1 MNDDPAPKAESPQ
14 TLSDAERVVLI
25 VVIACCVTVAL
36 GFLLKGRCLDPT
48 AFASGDQYRRLCY
61 NDIQPL
67 YGIRDVHTD
76 TFPYVNAEFTGD
88 FQYVNG
94 GLEYPVLT
102 GVFMWL
108 AGLLVNDADSYLRV
122 NALLMAP
129 MALVGAYLLAR
140 MAGWRA
146 LLYACAAPI
155 VWYAFHNWDV
165 PSVAATIAGL
175 WSWHRGKPLWAAV
188 WFGIGGALKLHPVL
202 FIVPLVFDEFVR
214 HRGNSR
220 NGDSPTAAIFTTLAV
235 VLLGFLYILVPSQFI
250 RWLLIVAVALGIGIL
265 LIYGARY
272 LVRGRH
278 REAAR
283 TLTIGAGTWL
293 AINLPFMLIN
303 YDGWWGTYEF
313 HRLRPPNPDSM
324 FALLGSRF
332 PDVAF
337 FHMPTLNLTVAVLT
351 LATFVVVLAYAWDK
365 GRREAAYPFL
375 QVCAAFLSA
384 FMLWNKVFSPQYM
397 LWLVPFF
404 VVLNVHLLWWVA
416 FIVIDAIS
424 YSSIFRWLYDISYL
438 GVDDTVA
445 KSAMITGIWARA
457 VLLAAL
463 IVVFLRSRAAPT
475 PESDD
480 ARFFLSHP
488 SSKVTKVGVAEA

>member
-1 MNDDPAPKAESPQ
+1 M
-14 TLSDAERVVLI
+14 
-25 VVIACCVTVAL
+25 VVIVCSVTIAL
-36 GFLLKGRCLDPT
+36 GFMLKGRCLGPA

-76 TFPYVNAEFTGD
+76 TFPYINAEFTGD

-102 GVFMWL
+102 GVFMWV
-108 AGLLVNDADSYLRV
+108 AGLLVDDADSYLRV

-129 MALVGAYLLAR
+129 MALAGAYFLAR

-146 LLYACAAPI
+146 LLYAGAAPI

-175 WSWHRGKPLWAAV
+175 WAWHRGRPLWAAA
-188 WFGIGGALKLHPVL
+188 WFGIGAALKLHPLV
-202 FIVPLVFDEFVR
+202 FIVPLAFEGLQVAGAKEAFKR
-214 HRGNSR
+214 
-220 NGDSPTAAIFTTLAV
+220 
-235 VLLGFLYILVPSQFI
+235 LGV
-250 RWLLIVAVALGIGIL
+250 
-265 LIYGARY
+265 
-272 LVRGRH
+272 
-278 REAAR
+278 
-283 TLTIGAGTWL
+283 GAGTTL
-293 AINLPFMLIN
+293 LVNLPFMLIN

-332 PDVAF
+332 PDTAF
-337 FHMPTLNLTVAVLT
+337 FHMPTLNLTVAGLT

-365 GRREAAYPFL
+365 GRRERAYPFL
-375 QVCAAFLSA
+375 QVCAAFLCA

-404 VVLNVHLLWWVA
+404 VVVNVSVLWWVA
-416 FIVIDAIS
+416 FVVVDAIC
-424 YSSIFRWLYDISYL
+424 YSSIFRWLYDASYL
-438 GVDDTVA
+438 NQYDSVA
-445 KSAMITGIWARA
+445 RDAMVGGIWARA
-457 VLLAAL
+457 ALLLVL
-463 IVVFLRSRAAPT
+463 IVVFMRSRAAPD
-475 PESDD
+475 PASEG
-480 ARFFLSHP
+480 AGFFLSHP
-488 SSKVTKVGVAEA
+488 PSKVREVGVTTA

>member
-1 MNDDPAPKAESPQ
+1 M
-14 TLSDAERVVLI
+14 LVVLI
-25 VVIACCVTVAL
+25 ACCLTVAA
-36 GFLLKGRCLDPT
+36 GFLLKARCLDPT
-48 AFASGDQYRRLCY
+48 AFVTGDQYRRLCY

-102 GVFMWL
+102 GVFMWV
-108 AGLLVNDADSYLRV
+108 AGLLVDDADSYLRA

-146 LLYACAAPI
+146 LMYAVAPPM

-175 WSWHRGKPLWAAV
+175 WAWHRGRPLWAAV
-188 WFGIGGALKLHPVL
+188 WFGIGAALKLNPIL
-202 FIVPLVFDEFVR
+202 FIVPLAFEGLQSAGLRDGLKRLSV
-214 HRGNSR
+214 
-220 NGDSPTAAIFTTLAV
+220 
-235 VLLGFLYILVPSQFI
+235 
-250 RWLLIVAVALGIGIL
+250 
-265 LIYGARY
+265 
-272 LVRGRH
+272 
-278 REAAR
+278 
-283 TLTIGAGTWL
+283 GAGTAL
-293 AINLPFMLIN
+293 AVNLPFMLIN
-303 YDGWWGTYEF
+303 YEGWWGTYEF
-313 HRLRPPNPDSM
+313 HSLRAPNPDSM

-332 PDVAF
+332 PDTSF
-337 FHMPTLNLTVAVLT
+337 FHMPGLNLTVAALT
-351 LATFVVVLAYAWDK
+351 LGTLVVVAAYAWDR
-365 GRREAAYPFL
+365 GRREGAYPFL
-375 QVCAAFLSA
+375 QVCAAFLCA

-404 VVLNVHLLWWVA
+404 VVLNVHVLWWAA
-416 FIVIDAIS
+416 FVVIDAIC

-445 KSAMITGIWARA
+445 KTAMITGIWARA
-457 VLLAAL
+457 GLLAVL
-463 IVVFLRSRAAPT
+463 IVVFLRSRPAPNPVT
-475 PESDD
+475 SD
-480 ARFFLSHP
+480 APFFLSHP
-488 SSKVTKVGVAEA
+488 PSKVARSSVTTA

>member
-1 MNDDPAPKAESPQ
+1 M
-14 TLSDAERVVLI
+14 
-25 VVIACCVTVAL
+25 IACCLTVAA
-36 GFLLKGRCLDPT
+36 GFLLKGRCLGPT
-48 AFASGDQYRRLCY
+48 AFATGDQYRGLCY

-102 GVFMWL
+102 GVFMWV
-108 AGLLVNDADSYLRV
+108 AGLLVDDADSYLRV

-146 LLYACAAPI
+146 LMYAVAPPL
-155 VWYAFHNWDV
+155 VWYAFHNWDI

-175 WSWHRGKPLWAAV
+175 WAWHRGRPLWAAV
-188 WFGIGGALKLHPVL
+188 WFGIGAALKLNPIL
-202 FIVPLVFDEFVR
+202 FIVPLAFEGLQSGGVR
-214 HRGNSR
+214 EGLKRLS
-220 NGDSPTAAIFTTLAV
+220 V
-235 VLLGFLYILVPSQFI
+235 
-250 RWLLIVAVALGIGIL
+250 
-265 LIYGARY
+265 
-272 LVRGRH
+272 
-278 REAAR
+278 
-283 TLTIGAGTWL
+283 GAGTAL
-293 AINLPFMLIN
+293 AVNLPFMLIN

-332 PDVAF
+332 PDISF
-337 FHMPTLNLTVAVLT
+337 FHMPSLNLTVAALT
-351 LATFVVVLAYAWDK
+351 LATFVVVAAYAWDR

-375 QVCAAFLSA
+375 QVCAAFLCA

-416 FIVIDAIS
+416 FVVIDAIC
-424 YSSIFRWLYDISYL
+424 YSAIFRWLYDISYL

-445 KSAMITGIWARA
+445 KTAMITGIWARA
-457 VLLAAL
+457 GLLAVL
-463 IVVFLRSRAAPT
+463 IVVFLRSRPAPDPAT
-475 PESDD
+475 SD
-480 ARFFLSHP
+480 APFFLSYP
-488 SSKVTKVGVAEA
+488 PSKVSEVGVTTA